1 MTRDEWRYFLKAEI
15 YFGNGS
21 LERLT
26 SILQKIGQKKGILVC
41 GRGAMRKAGILSRV
55 ERLAKEAGKG
65 FVVFEEAEP
74 NPKIETCEKGL
85 ALAKKEGCDF
95 VIGLGGGSALDA
107 AKAISAL
114 MANEINIEKTISEN
128 IPLKNEAAF
137 TIAIPT
143 TSGTATEINKFS
155 VLTSSRG
162 RKMAMRDEKIVPK
175 IALIDPL
182 LTLSCPP
189 RVTAASG
196 LDAIAHAVESY
207 WSTKSNPVSRIF
219 CIEAIKLANSNLE
232 KAVKNGKDLKARENM
247 ALASLYAGL
256 GFSNTGTTDVHKI
269 SYPVT
274 ERLGLEHGFA
284 CALFLPEFIEF
295 NIKGNEITLKEI
307 ANAFGKK
314 DAKKAAARLR
324 QIMKNVGAPLKLK
337 DLGAAKEDLEFII
350 KEGYSNNKRN
360 NPRKIKI
367 SDLRKIVSTIA

>member
-1 MTRDEWRYFLKAEI
+1 MLRT
-15 YFGNGS
+15 
-21 LERLT
+21 
-26 SILQKIGQKKGILVC
+26 V
-41 GRGAMRKAGILSRV
+41 
-55 ERLAKEAGKG
+55 
-65 FVVFEEAEP
+65 
-74 NPKIETCEKGL
+74 EKGK
-85 ALAKKEGCDF
+85 ALAKREGCDF

-107 AKAISAL
+107 AKAIAAL
-114 MANEINIEKTISEN
+114 MANKINLEKTITEGKK
-128 IPLKNEAAF
+128 LKNEAAF

-143 TSGTATEINKFS
+143 TAGTATEINKFS
-155 VLTSSRG
+155 VLTNSRG
-162 RKMAMRDEKIVPK
+162 KKMTMRDEKIVPK

-207 WSTKSNPVSRIF
+207 WSTKSNPISRIF

-256 GFSNTGTTDVHKI
+256 GFSNTGTTEVHKI

-274 ERLGLEHGFA
+274 ERLCLEHGFA
-284 CALFLPEFIEF
+284 CALFLQEFMEF

-314 DAKKAAARLR
+314 DAKKAAERLR

-350 KEGYSNNKRN
+350 KEGYSDNKRN